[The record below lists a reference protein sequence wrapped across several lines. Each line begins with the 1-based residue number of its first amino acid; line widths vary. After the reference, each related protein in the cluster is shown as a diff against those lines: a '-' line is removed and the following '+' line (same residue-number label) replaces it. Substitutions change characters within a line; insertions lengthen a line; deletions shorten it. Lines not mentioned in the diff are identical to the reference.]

1 MNGTIERFNIFLK
14 YKFLLTELVSK
25 DIKLKYRRSFLGY
38 LWCILNPLLQMLIM
52 VVVFSNVFRFDI
64 PNYPVYLITGQTIF
78 NYVSEA
84 TNQSMWSIL
93 GNASLMKK
101 VYIPKYIFTVSKVTS
116 SMVNM
121 IFSLAA
127 MAVVLVVCKI
137 KFSWAM
143 IFIPVVILQTYLF
156 TMGLSMI
163 LATLTVFF
171 RDIQYIYTAFLSAWL
186 YLTPMFYPIQML
198 PPDLANA
205 IKTYNPLY
213 NYITQFRTICLE
225 GMVPNFKDVAQGF
238 VVSMAFL
245 LLGMVI
251 FYKKQDKFILYV

>member
-1 MNGTIERFNIFLK
+1 MNGIIERFNIFFK

-38 LWCILNPLLQMLIM
+38 LWSVLNPLLQMTIM
-52 VVVFSNVFRFDI
+52 VIVFSNVFRFDI
-64 PNYPVYLITGQTIF
+64 PNYPVYIITGQTIF

-84 TNQSMWSIL
+84 TNQAMWSIL

-101 VYIPKYIFTVSKVTS
+101 VYVPKYIFTVSKVTS

-127 MAVVLVVCKI
+127 MAIVLVICKV
-137 KFSWAM
+137 KFTLAM
-143 IFIPVVILQTYLF
+143 LFIPIVILQVYIF
-156 TMGLSMI
+156 VMGLSLL

-171 RDIQYIYTAFLSAWL
+171 RDIQYIYMAFLSAWV
-186 YLTPMFYPIQML
+186 YLTPLFYPIHML
-198 PPDLANA
+198 PPELGNA
-205 IKTYNPLY
+205 IKTFNPLY

-225 GMVPNFKDVAQGF
+225 GLIPNVSDVLHGF
-238 VVSMAFL
+238 IIALSFL
-245 LLGMVI
+245 IVGMI
-251 FYKKQDKFILYV
+251 FFYKKQDKFILYV